1 VPRSWCSRGGMAEC
15 LQVTGETLDFLKKLQ
30 IQAHV
35 LPTPQAAELYNQ
47 LAKNEPVGG
56 LFHTTC

>member
-1 VPRSWCSRGGMAEC
+1 MAEC
-15 LQVTGETLDFLKKLQ
+15 LQVPAETLQFLKERQ
-30 IQAHV
+30 IEAHV
-35 LPTPQAAELYNQ
+35 FPTPQAAELYNR